1 VWSPAIPKVQE
12 PALSQPGTIPAFVAP
27 PGLVLQS
34 QAQDCGFVFG
44 GFKAATSSGGFQAK
58 VLPTATNEGGNAM
71 PKDFPGVIFFF
82 FFKHDLSEVSEQIT
96 VRCQPSFNG
105 TVPVAEFRIF
115 LL

>member
-1 VWSPAIPKVQE
+1 MWSPAIPKVQE

-82 FFKHDLSEVSEQIT
+82 FLNMI
-96 VRCQPSFNG
+96 CQ
-105 TVPVAEFRIF
+105 RF
-115 LL
+115 LNRSQYGANQVLMELFQ